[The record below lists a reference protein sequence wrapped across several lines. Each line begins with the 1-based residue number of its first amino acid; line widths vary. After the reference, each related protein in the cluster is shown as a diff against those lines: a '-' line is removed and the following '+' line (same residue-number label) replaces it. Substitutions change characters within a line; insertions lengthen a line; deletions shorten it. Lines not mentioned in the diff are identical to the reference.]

1 MISAAG
7 SQQPW
12 DLLLSLPNECDR
24 QWAKAACVNRC
35 FMHLQ
40 DRRKEM
46 GKLAS
51 KYGED
56 GKVALR

>member
-1 MISAAG
+1 M
-7 SQQPW
+7 
-12 DLLLSLPNECDR
+12 LSLPNECDR

-35 FMHLQ
+35 FMHLL